1 MKKKE
6 ILTIF
11 GSQGFL
17 RVFSL
22 GEVYEG
28 VVVLLPNALQ
38 GPELSE
44 HPPERLFGSDVV
56 EVADEQHFH
65 LQHEKE
71 LKEKDSKLISPAASK
86 VFKEK
91 YSKMISPAASKR
103 TQRKRF

>member
-1 MKKKE
+1 MNSGEGNEGWRRRKC
-6 ILTIF
+6 LTIF

-22 GEVYEG
+22 GEVHEG

-38 GPELSE
+38 GPELCE

-65 LQHEKE
+65 LQHQKE
-71 LKEKDSKLISPAASK
+71 LKEKDS
-86 VFKEK
+86 
-91 YSKMISPAASKR
+91 
-103 TQRKRF
+103 